1 MGGGTEIFQLLAGKD
16 IDGDEMDLGV
26 TVLSG
31 LGGAHFNDLAR
42 AALDNNEA
50 VFAERRALH
59 RIGERGAS
67 ISALEGVLM
76 LSKMSQSKLAQRH
89 ALHKT
94 LERGGS
100 AVVRKTLTWASSAMM
115 KRTKEV
121 DDGRSIER
129 FECEF

>member
-31 LGGAHFNDLAR
+31 LGGAHFNDFAR

-59 RIGERGAS
+59 RVGERGAG

-76 LSKMSQSKLAQRH
+76 LSKMSQSKQALKCAQ
-89 ALHKT
+89 A
-94 LERGGS
+94 
-100 AVVRKTLTWASSAMM
+100 AS
-115 KRTKEV
+115 
-121 DDGRSIER
+121 
-129 FECEF
+129 